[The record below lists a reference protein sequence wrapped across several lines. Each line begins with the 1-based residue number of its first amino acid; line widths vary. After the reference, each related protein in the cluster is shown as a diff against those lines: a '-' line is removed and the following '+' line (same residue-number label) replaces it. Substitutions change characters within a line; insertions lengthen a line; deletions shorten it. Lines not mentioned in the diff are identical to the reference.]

1 MTSAKSIETS
11 VTPTDSSP
19 AQISFQPDNQTSQ
32 SNVTP
37 DVQPFVVF
45 LLYIVFDIC
54 SSLG

>member
-19 AQISFQPDNQTSQ
+19 AQISFQPDNQTSR

-37 DVQPFVVF
+37 DFQPFVVF